1 MAILLLA
8 YTWEANKNK
17 TSESITGGHERLRVQ
32 LRRDNVRRRRF
43 VLLLQPP
50 SSSLPPPASSLLRQI
65 WCHAHDERSARTDQS
80 VASQCSRSFCSNNAL
95 PKSEPEVQ
103 RSGACI
109 GLGVFA
115 DPICE
120 RSIGYVGC
128 KQPEYCDDAL
138 ANRGGST
145 IQDLLLRISHI
156 PGSIVDRHEQ
166 SRPFRRCRS
175 EDHSRLARKPVIWR
189 AFSQISQS
197 RAVQVARSKVGDA
210 FCSNLPT
217 LNTPSNRNNH
227 DTFYFLDNT
236 RDRWGRTSVW
246 PSCR

>member
-17 TSESITGGHERLRVQ
+17 TSESITGGVSGYGFNSAGTTYDDEDLC
-32 LRRDNVRRRRF
+32 F
-43 VLLLQPP
+43 

-95 PKSEPEVQ
+95 LKSESEVQ

-128 KQPEYCDDAL
+128 KQPEHRDDAL

-166 SRPFRRCRS
+166 SRPLRRCRS
-175 EDHSRLARKPVIWR
+175 EDHSRRARKPVIWR
-189 AFSQISQS
+189 AFLQISQS
-197 RAVQVARSKVGDA
+197 GAIQMARSPIGHH
-210 FCSNLPT
+210 FYSST
-217 LNTPSNRNNH
+217 LLTQKSQ
-227 DTFYFLDNT
+227 
-236 RDRWGRTSVW
+236 
-246 PSCR
+246 